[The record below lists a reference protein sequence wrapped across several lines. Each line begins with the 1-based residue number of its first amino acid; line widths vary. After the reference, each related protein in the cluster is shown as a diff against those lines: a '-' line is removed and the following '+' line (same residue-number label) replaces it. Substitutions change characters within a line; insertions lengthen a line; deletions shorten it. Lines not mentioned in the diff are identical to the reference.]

1 MEIKLIFILFKKK
14 VISKWSIFKQ
24 SILYYP
30 ILFSIIAF
38 VGFLVTSRIDESFGT
53 DFSIDMHYFSSLL
66 FAGSADAA
74 RSILSTISAGWATML
89 SVAFSVTLI
98 TLQLS
103 TTRYTSHLVNKFEE
117 DRINK
122 LTLGWFIAT
131 VLYSLLVLKTVR
143 TGENTADVFIPI
155 IGVNVAVVMALIGLF
170 VFVLFL
176 NNISSYLKPK
186 ILVLS
191 LANQIICSIKP
202 FEKRDIDIKSLLHI
216 RDKNE
221 VAALSAAAT
230 AETTSTKTSPSS
242 SEQKDV
248 KKLLEIGSKEE
259 EGIISKVDW
268 DSLTSSLKK
277 STKNIDQS
285 HLYIEFHKYIGES
298 VNKGNLLVTVYGV
311 NDNINSNNNNKGRG
325 IQEEEKEGNNDDYKN
340 NEIVNNNNNTN
351 IKNSKNNNK
360 KEQQKKFVND
370 LEQKILSSINI
381 NNNRDISKDPFYG
394 IELLRTLSIKTA
406 SNNDIDV
413 TNACITGLFKILV
426 YTLKNQDVFGLP
438 FRIKVKDTIKKR
450 KEEEKDKDN
459 NNSSNINQNNKNDNA
474 DDGDDNYK
482 KITIT
487 IKPKEKPLT
496 DIILSEL
503 SIINNSANKQ
513 QNIPIM
519 KHLISEYI
527 SASKTLLEN
536 DKKEKFYLLTNWFS
550 QKLNYSLESFS
561 KEFQN
566 EVFVDPLLEFQNYLS
581 QNYEYTKDSFGIY
594 MRNIFKI

>member
-1 MEIKLIFILFKKK
+1 M
-14 VISKWSIFKQ
+14 
-24 SILYYP
+24 
-30 ILFSIIAF
+30 
-38 VGFLVTSRIDESFGT
+38 
-53 DFSIDMHYFSSLL
+53 
-66 FAGSADAA
+66 
-74 RSILSTISAGWATML
+74 
-89 SVAFSVTLI
+89 
-98 TLQLS
+98 
-103 TTRYTSHLVNKFEE
+103 
-117 DRINK
+117 
-122 LTLGWFIAT
+122 
-131 VLYSLLVLKTVR
+131 
-143 TGENTADVFIPI
+143 
-155 IGVNVAVVMALIGLF
+155 
-170 VFVLFL
+170 
-176 NNISSYLKPK
+176 
-186 ILVLS
+186 
-191 LANQIICSIKP
+191 
-202 FEKRDIDIKSLLHI
+202 
-216 RDKNE
+216 
-221 VAALSAAAT
+221 
-230 AETTSTKTSPSS
+230 
-242 SEQKDV
+242 
-248 KKLLEIGSKEE
+248 
-259 EGIISKVDW
+259 
-268 DSLTSSLKK
+268 
-277 STKNIDQS
+277 
-285 HLYIEFHKYIGES
+285 
-298 VNKGNLLVTVYGV
+298 LVTVYGV

-325 IQEEEKEGNNDDYKN
+325 IQEKEKEGNNDDYKN

-394 IELLRTLSIKTA
+394 IELLSTLSIKTA

-487 IKPKEKPLT
+487 IKPKEKPIT
-496 DIILSEL
+496 DILLSEL

-566 EVFVDPLLEFQNYLS
+566 EVFVNPLLDFQEYLS
-581 QNYEYTKDSFGIY
+581 QNYDFVTTSFSIY
-594 MRNIFKI
+594 MKNIIKS